1 MKQKTKV
8 AAQLHSHQIWLR
20 LHRNRT
26 VVRVLTIRLPGNADF
41 VKVGSPAVLDL
52 YNVID
57 ERVAVLERT
66 TQIIVRPFLSL
77 RSKYIKRVL
86 ENVFG
91 RNLPSHLV
99 EINIQGGDPKVS
111 DFQRR
116 FGHHFLNFLG
126 GSEERRVGKECRSG
140 WSQREAENRER

>member
-1 MKQKTKV
+1 FFFSSRRRHTRFSRDWSSDV
-8 AAQLHSHQIWLR
+8 CS
-20 LHRNRT
+20 
-26 VVRVLTIRLPGNADF
+26 
-41 VKVGSPAVLDL
+41 SDL
-52 YNVID
+52 
-57 ERVAVLERT
+57 
-66 TQIIVRPFLSL
+66 IIVRPFLSL